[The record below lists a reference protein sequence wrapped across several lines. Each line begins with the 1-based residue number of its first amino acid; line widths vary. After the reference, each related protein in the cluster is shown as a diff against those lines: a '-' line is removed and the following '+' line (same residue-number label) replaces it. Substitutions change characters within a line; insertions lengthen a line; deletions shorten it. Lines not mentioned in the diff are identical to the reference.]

1 GIGAGI
7 GFTFAARA
15 DDVAR
20 AVRSLQRNE
29 PPRCTRFFWL
39 GSEDQSAS
47 EPFDSWVRPRLQFAD
62 VLDRIGAFPVSERTR
77 KELLVGALSPR
88 WAGVHQLLISR
99 SRILLVLYQSEVLSL
114 PHRSKRIGLPLLHI
128 DGRVP
133 RMRVLTIWRN
143 HRGDDVLAGRQIAIV
158 ILTFAQVRHFGTIDR
173 NRKREI
179 RPEVCNPV
187 NDNVAATLL
196 SRKDKTRPQL
206 NQTSAGQ
213 LDKV

>member
-1 GIGAGI
+1 MLSLFCVLVCVVVAQPTMAIATASTKINGDLKGFIEPNFGRYASIAILDLSLMGPRLIGNKTKG
-7 GFTFAARA
+7 AAVHA
-15 DDVAR
+15 LLL
-20 AVRSLQRNE
+20 VRVGRINL
-29 PPRCTRFFWL
+29 PRSHL
-39 GSEDQSAS
+39 
-47 EPFDSWVRPRLQFAD
+47 DSWVRPRLQFVD

-173 NRKREI
+173 
-179 RPEVCNPV
+179 
-187 NDNVAATLL
+187 D
-196 SRKDKTRPQL
+196 
-206 NQTSAGQ
+206 
-213 LDKV
+213 